1 MSMSLVRTWYQPI
14 LSTKKVRRYKPN
26 VLRPEKRTDIKAG
39 LCNNVNSENKT
50 NKKTKN
56 QKINPTQK
64 QTNKNPTT
72 IPQYSHI
79 IYLGNFTSEDLIPGI
94 ILKKHLCYHTS
105 LLSKRA

>member
-50 NKKTKN
+50 KQKN
-56 QKINPTQK
+56 QKPKNQPHPK
-64 QTNKNPTT
+64 TNKQKPHHHSTV
-72 IPQYSHI
+72 
-79 IYLGNFTSEDLIPGI
+79 
-94 ILKKHLCYHTS
+94 
-105 LLSKRA
+105 